1 MQKFKK
7 GDIKMSHPRCIIGVN
22 NKKNTLTMMNTA
34 LKSPRSFQAEPVLR
48 SIFKEAELEHRSI
61 IKMFDLLGW
70 GDLPEE
76 LKFTIKED
84 VKGYIDELNGEYST
98 NCSLVQRRR
107 ESVDF
112 WVNSYL
118 DETCTLNTAVKALKT
133 TRL

>member
-1 MQKFKK
+1 
-7 GDIKMSHPRCIIGVN
+7 
-22 NKKNTLTMMNTA
+22 MNAA
-34 LKSPRSFQAEPVLR
+34 LKTPKRFQAVPVLR

-61 IKMFDLLGW
+61 IRMFDLVGW
-70 GDLPEE
+70 GGLPEE

-98 NCSLVQRRR
+98 NCPLVQRRR

-112 WVNSYL
+112 WVNSYKDNL
-118 DETCTLNTAVKALKT
+118 CSLETALKALKT

>member
-1 MQKFKK
+1 
-7 GDIKMSHPRCIIGVN
+7 
-22 NKKNTLTMMNTA
+22 MNAA
-34 LKSPRSFQAEPVLR
+34 LKLNRTFQAEPVLR

-61 IKMFDLLGW
+61 IQMYNLLGW
-70 GDLPEE
+70 GELPDE

-98 NCSLVQRRR
+98 SCPLVQHRR

-118 DETCTLNTAVKALKT
+118 DEICTLDTAVKALKT

>member
-1 MQKFKK
+1 
-7 GDIKMSHPRCIIGVN
+7 
-22 NKKNTLTMMNTA
+22 MNAA
-34 LKSPRSFQAEPVLR
+34 LKLPNNFRAEPVLR
-48 SIFKEAELEHRSI
+48 SIFREAELEHRSI
-61 IKMFDLLGW
+61 IQMFNLLGW

-98 NCSLVQRRR
+98 NCPLVQRRR

-112 WVNSYL
+112 WVNSYKDDLCSL
-118 DETCTLNTAVKALKT
+118 DTALEALKT